1 VIRLALL
8 VLLLASAACAAPD
21 DAPQVPV
28 ANESPRPLQV
38 EVVDRG
44 PDGSLRRRTV
54 ELPSGARFSLDIR
67 FGQPL
72 DERGARFEVRTVD
85 RAYSHSRYLARPDA
99 EGLVR
104 TGGRVAFTGADLGL
118 DEAEIRLAA
127 ALAPIVD
134 DLAASKPALADEV
147 DPAGTPGAA
156 VDADPKSFWRGL
168 APPPVQ
174 VSWAVDLA
182 APATVARAQV
192 WVKCVRCGF
201 VRVRLTGLRQPLPPA
216 ELARPGSAQ
225 AETLLGLMDSMT
237 DAVVGSI
244 ELAGDVEDGGMLA
257 AAPREPLAGARTIVA
272 TIIEAPENVG
282 FYSVKLDGRWS
293 DVAR

>member
-1 VIRLALL
+1 VIRLAVL
-8 VLLLASAACAAPD
+8 VLLLTTAACAVPE

-28 ANESPRPLQV
+28 ANETLRPLQI

-44 PDGSLRRRTV
+44 SDGSLRRRTV

-72 DERGARFEVRTVD
+72 DERGARFEVRTED
-85 RAYSHSRYLARPDA
+85 RAYSHSRYLARADA
-99 EGLVR
+99 LGLAAS
-104 TGGRVAFTGADLGL
+104 GGRVAFTGADLGF
-118 DEAEIRLAA
+118 DEAEIRLAT
-127 ALAPIVD
+127 ALAPIVA

-156 VDADPKSFWRGL
+156 VDLDPRSFWRGL

-182 APATVARAQV
+182 APATVTRAQV
-192 WVKCVRCGF
+192 TVKCVRCGY
-201 VRVRLTGLRQPLPPA
+201 VRVRLTGLRRPLPPA
-216 ELARPGSAQ
+216 DLARPGSAQ
-225 AETLLGLMDSMT
+225 TESLLGLLDTMT
-237 DAVVGSI
+237 DSVVGNM
-244 ELAGDVEDGGMLA
+244 ELTGTVEDGGMLA
-257 AAPREPLAGARTIVA
+257 AVATEPLVGARSIVA

-293 DVAR
+293 EPAG